1 MQFPATPVRLLASVT
16 NEAEAHLALAEGAD
30 IIDAKNP
37 LAGALGALPLET
49 VAKICRAVD
58 GRVPASA
65 TIGDLPSEPD
75 PVSDAVARMAGTGV
89 DFVKVGFYGGDRE
102 HETVAHLGCVD
113 VGASQLVGV
122 LFADQSPDFGLIPAM
137 ARAGFAGVLLDTSE
151 KKAGS
156 LPDVMSNV
164 LLRVFVALAHDY
176 GLFAGLAGS
185 LRLAHVPSLLDIGA
199 DVMGFR
205 GALCAEGLR
214 QNGLDADALRTI
226 RYAIPRISLTAPTGV
241 NSILKE
247 PV

>member
-16 NEAEAHLALAEGAD
+16 NVAEARLALAEGAD

-37 LAGALGALPLET
+37 LEGALGALSLET
-49 VAKICRAVD
+49 VASICRAVD
-58 GRVPASA
+58 GRVPVSA

-75 PVSDAVARMAGTGV
+75 PVGDAVARMASTGA

-137 ARAGFAGVLLDTSE
+137 AGAGFAGVLLDTSE

-156 LPDVMSNV
+156 LPE
-164 LLRVFVALAHDY
+164 LCKALA
-176 GLFAGLAGS
+176 
-185 LRLAHVPSLLDIGA
+185 AHVDSAELRDRFLKDVASLA
-199 DVMGFR
+199 R
-205 GALCAEGLR
+205 G
-214 QNGLDADALRTI
+214 
-226 RYAIPRISLTAPTGV
+226 
-241 NSILKE
+241 
-247 PV
+247 